1 MYRLQEDGGD
11 IFNTDCHLQCACH
24 LIQHW
29 QLPAS
34 HLVSIQ
40 RTLTLK
46 QSGSKR
52 QQTETEHKYISH
64 WTVQTYPHVARLSDC
79 FSPNLSWGHVVST
92 PYIRPPPNSTMLYQ
106 TPPGLTYGAT
116 HPVFNYMQ
124 TECSPMH
131 LIYSYSHYLHHTYV
145 VPTHIPVWTAHSSPL
160 SSTPNYNIPP
170 PQCWICIMLILYT
183 F

>member
-92 PYIRPPPNSTMLYQ
+92 PYIRPPPNRTMLYQ

-116 HPVFNYMQ
+116 HTQ
-124 TECSPMH
+124 
-131 LIYSYSHYLHHTYV
+131 YSTICKQNAHQCTSY
-145 VPTHIPVWTAHSSPL
+145 THIATTYT
-160 SSTPNYNIPP
+160 TPMWYPPTFQYGLLTHHHYPQLQTITPP
-170 PQCWICIMLILYT
+170 PPPSPNVGSA
-183 F
+183 